1 MNNYNNNNVD
11 YFKSNLEGFTIEPQG
26 MSDARSLE
34 NSKYYYKIKNE
45 MYNRN
50 TRYELVRENNNDDG
64 YYNQKSK
71 YDFDSIEEYDRK
83 EGHPEVQ
90 RDQYTP

>member
-1 MNNYNNNNVD
+1 
-11 YFKSNLEGFTIEPQG
+11 
-26 MSDARSLE
+26 
-34 NSKYYYKIKNE
+34 